1 MNIDPAK
8 YWDTNRIDVDD
19 FEKMMVMV
27 MVSSDDDDGGGDE
40 MNIDL
45 VQDAV
50 GSPTL

>member
-1 MNIDPAK
+1 MQIG
-8 YWDTNRIDVDD
+8 VDD
-19 FEKMMVMV
+19 IETMMMMVMV
-27 MVSSDDDDGGGDE
+27 GGDDDDGGGDE

>member
-1 MNIDPAK
+1 MQK
-8 YWDTNRIDVDD
+8 GVDD
-19 FEKMMVMV
+19 FETMMMMVMV
-27 MVSSDDDDGGGDE
+27 GGDDDDSGGDE

>member
-1 MNIDPAK
+1 MQIV
-8 YWDTNRIDVDD
+8 VDD
-19 FEKMMVMV
+19 IETIMMMVMV
-27 MVSSDDDDGGGDE
+27 GGDDDDGGGDE

>member
-1 MNIDPAK
+1 MQID
-8 YWDTNRIDVDD
+8 DVDD
-19 FEKMMVMV
+19 FETMVMMVI
-27 MVSSDDDDGGGDE
+27 VSSDDDDSGGDE